1 MTLKEEYNLDTLISL
16 QKQMRHEDKKDNDS
30 QASPRFWMI
39 MDYREVVGN
48 EDYDNGET
56 FLTFSNG
63 DFVKFTSFDELK
75 EFLIEHEFEDEELPK
90 DLQSLFEAE
99 NPSLDDLSA
108 YVLEHCNEHG
118 YYDEL
123 FLKEEEFLVPNTFFL
138 TKEAARAHLD
148 GNKHH
153 YTSKAHTYAMTA
165 WRSPGTFDVY
175 RFLHQFDFE
184 SLREEEGID
193 KAIRDVMVKAMNAGF
208 TTFINYNAE
217 VIIDKKWNV
226 YFGTSDIRTLDDV
239 KRKVLSCLSYYS
251 VNGVKPKRQQR
262 YLELLNKILDT
273 RFTYEEMELI
283 YRFTG
288 NGIHREL
295 ADAFVKSGFDM
306 QVMYDHR
313 DKVDQKKEEPATP

>member
-1 MTLKEEYNLDTLISL
+1 MTLKVEYNLDTLISL
-16 QKQMRHEDKKDNDS
+16 QKQMRYEDEKDNDF

-39 MDYREVVGN
+39 MDYRQVIGN

-56 FLTFSNG
+56 FLTFSDG

-75 EFLIEHEFEDEELPK
+75 EFLLEHEFEDEEVPK
-90 DLQSLFEAE
+90 DLQPLFETE

-118 YYDEL
+118 YYNEL
-123 FLKEEEFLVPNTFFL
+123 FLKEEEFLAPDTFFL
-138 TKEAARAHLD
+138 TKKAAKTHLEQ
-148 GNKHH
+148 NKHH

-175 RFLHQFDFE
+175 RFLHQFDFNALKE
-184 SLREEEGID
+184 KQGIE
-193 KAIRDVMVKAMNAGF
+193 KMIEYVMKKSVKAGFLTFMNH
-208 TTFINYNAE
+208 NME
-217 VIIDKKWNV
+217 VILDMKWNV
-226 YFGTSDIRTLDDV
+226 YFSTKDASTVHDI
-239 KRKVLSCLSYYS
+239 KRKVLVSLSRYC
-251 VNGVKPKRQQR
+251 VKGVKPKRQNR
-262 YLELLNKILDT
+262 YLLLLNDILGTNFDKND
-273 RFTYEEMELI
+273 MELV

-288 NGIHREL
+288 NGIHCEF

-313 DKVDQKKEEPATP
+313 DKVDQKKEDPVTS

>member
-90 DLQSLFEAE
+90 DLQSLFDAE

-138 TKEAARAHLD
+138 TKEAAKAHLD

-184 SLREEEGID
+184 SLRKKESINLLV
-193 KAIRDVMVKAMNAGF
+193 RDVMVETMKAGF
-208 TTFINYNAE
+208 TTFINYNGE
-217 VIIDKKWNV
+217 VILDKKHNI
-226 YFGTSDIRTLDDV
+226 YFDLYGIATENDL
-239 KRKVLSCLSYYS
+239 KRKVLTSLSFYS
-251 VNGVKPKRQQR
+251 VKGVKPKRQKR
-262 YLELLNKILDT
+262 YLDLLNKILDT
-273 RFTYEEMELI
+273 NFTYEEMDLI
-283 YRFTG
+283 YRFIG

-295 ADAFVKSGFDM
+295 ADTFVKSGFDM
-306 QVMYDHR
+306 QIMYDYR
-313 DKVDQKKEEPATP
+313 DKVDHKKEELATS